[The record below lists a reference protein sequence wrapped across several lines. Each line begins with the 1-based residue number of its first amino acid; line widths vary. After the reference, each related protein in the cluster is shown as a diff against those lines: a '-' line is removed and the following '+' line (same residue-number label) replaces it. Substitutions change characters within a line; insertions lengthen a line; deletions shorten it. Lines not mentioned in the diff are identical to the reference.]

1 MFIIYEIRD
10 GDGCIYK
17 IIYNILIVLSV
28 ILDNILYSLNKKPN
42 GRAPCVI

>member
-28 ILDNILYSLNKKPN
+28 ILDNIYSLNKIPN